1 MSIKNP
7 SFQIDP
13 ELKDE
18 NGYTNDFGLRGEYKN
33 ILRFDI
39 SFFNLFYN
47 NRIGNYKFK
56 NEDIPGYY
64 SIKKQKELMSGMH

>member
-18 NGYTNDFGLRGEYKN
+18 NGYTNDFGLRGEIQKY
-33 ILRFDI
+33 
-39 SFFNLFYN
+39 
-47 NRIGNYKFK
+47 FK
-56 NEDIPGYY
+56 I
-64 SIKKQKELMSGMH
+64 